1 MLKTTASLERFDDQ
15 VSATFFPM
23 DCELARDYPGEF
35 HGLLNSRQLGQL
47 GFAAVK
53 STPLDVYR
61 RRSHIGKV
69 TDSIY
74 LVKVQVAGESQVI
87 QRGRE
92 AHLAPGDFTL
102 CLSSEPYELH
112 FASDYSQVVLA
123 IPSPLM
129 EECVHQPERHLGVR
143 MAAETGANGLFSQF
157 VTSIAQRLDDMDG
170 VLAQRL
176 EANVIDLLATT
187 LSYAGENQRR
197 DLLCNGVRQ
206 EYLSRIR
213 QFIRKHLG
221 DPRLT
226 PDWIAAAHNISTR
239 YLHMLFEAE
248 SVSICRY
255 IQQLRLQACSQALAD
270 SAFAR
275 FTVAEVAYHF
285 GFKDA
290 SHFSRAFKAEFGM
303 TPVQY
308 RRERGG
314 LSVGGPAG

>member
-1 MLKTTASLERFDDQ
+1 MAD
-15 VSATFFPM
+15 A
-23 DCELARDYPGEF
+23 
-35 HGLLNSRQLGQL
+35 
-47 GFAAVK
+47 
-53 STPLDVYR
+53 
-61 RRSHIGKV
+61 
-69 TDSIY
+69 IY
-74 LVKVQVAGESQVI
+74 LVKVQVAGESQII

-92 AHLAPGDFTL
+92 AHLQPGDFTL

-112 FASDYSQVVLA
+112 FADEYSQVVLA
-123 IPSPLM
+123 IPSALM

-143 MAAETGANGLFSQF
+143 MAAQNGANGLFSQF
-157 VTSIAQRLDDMDG
+157 VTSIAAKLDGMDG

-187 LSYAGENQRR
+187 LGYTGEAQRR

-206 EYLSRIR
+206 EYLNRIR

-221 DPRLT
+221 DQRLT

-270 SAFAR
+270 NAFAH
-275 FTVAEVAYHF
+275 FTVAEVAYYF

-290 SHFSRAFKAEFGM
+290 SHFSRVFKAEFGVS
-303 TPVQY
+303 PVQF
-308 RRERGG
+308 RREHGG
-314 LSVGGPAG
+314 LSVAGPGDY